1 LLQLKG
7 LKPAREEFKIMPG
20 TEPTDESAE
29 APDLTNK
36 SVVKAMTLLRELG
49 RHPQGITVTE
59 LAQIVGMTRPTAFRL
74 LLSMEQVGFVDR
86 TDNNYTLGWEMAR
99 LGRLAD
105 PTAGV
110 AAKVQPVLESI
121 AQEISETVSFALVK
135 SETEYEIIA
144 EASASRLLQ
153 VSNLYVRRQYPLH
166 ASATGKILLADLADT
181 RVSQLLSGTLVSF
194 TPKTITDSKVL
205 LRQLKEIRENGY
217 AVIDNELEE
226 GLFAV
231 AVGVRDSDGLLLGVV
246 TATGPD
252 QRMKSGRLAG
262 IVEQLHSTAEEVGKT
277 LE

>member
-1 LLQLKG
+1 
-7 LKPAREEFKIMPG
+7 MPE

-49 RHPQGITVTE
+49 RHPRGITVTE

-110 AAKVQPVLESI
+110 AAKVQPILDEV

-135 SETEYEIIA
+135 SQTEYEIIA

-166 ASATGKILLADLADT
+166 ASATGKILLAELDDA
-181 RVSQLLSGTLVSF
+181 RVSQLLSGTLASF
-194 TPKTITDSKVL
+194 TSKTITDRKVL
-205 LRQLKEIRENGY
+205 LRQLHEIRENGY

-231 AVGVRDSDGLLLGVV
+231 AVGVRDADGLLIGVV

-252 QRMKSGRLAG
+252 QRMQSGRLAG
-262 IVEQLHSTAEEVGKT
+262 TVDQLRSTAEEIGKT

>member
-1 LLQLKG
+1 
-7 LKPAREEFKIMPG
+7 MPG
-20 TEPTDESAE
+20 TELDSEGAE

-49 RHPQGITVTE
+49 RHPRGITVTE
-59 LAQIVGMTRPTAFRL
+59 LAQNVGMTRPTAFRL

-86 TDNNYTLGWEMAR
+86 IENNYMLGWEMAR

-110 AAKVQPVLESI
+110 AAKVQPILDRL
-121 AQEISETVSFALVK
+121 AQDINETVSFALTK
-135 SETEYEIIA
+135 GQTEYDLIA

-153 VSNLYVRRQYPLH
+153 VSNLYIHRQYPLH
-166 ASATGKILLADLADT
+166 ASATGKIVLAELDDAK
-181 RVSQLLSGTLVSF
+181 VSQLLPATLASF
-194 TPKTITDSKVL
+194 TPQTITNSKAL
-205 LRQLKEIRENGY
+205 LRQLHEIRENGY

-231 AVGVRDSDGLLLGVV
+231 AVGVRDTDGLLLGVLN
-246 TATGPD
+246 ATGPE

-262 IVEQLHSTAEEVGKT
+262 TVEQLRTTAEEIAKVLG
-277 LE
+277 